1 MWPYVTMWEY
11 EERIIPLRKIV
22 DIFHESC
29 NQKLKCY
36 ILTSPL
42 DEERFSVLKA
52 HDDLDF
58 HWVERLDDQDLN
70 GLVGL
75 FSFRELDSVDRLDA
89 VYFGDSFSPVGTI
102 LLSVRAPKFTEL
114 KVPYVN
120 YLRDPTERTS
130 FYEAL
135 LSEGD
140 VLAYEVAYGGSYQ
153 PYEGCRTDRF
163 VFVDEKLLEK
173 RDLFLWSKVISAQ
186 W

>member
-1 MWPYVTMWEY
+1 M
-11 EERIIPLRKIV
+11 
-22 DIFHESC
+22 
-29 NQKLKCY
+29 
-36 ILTSPL
+36 
-42 DEERFSVLKA
+42 
-52 HDDLDF
+52 
-58 HWVERLDDQDLN
+58 
-70 GLVGL
+70 
-75 FSFRELDSVDRLDA
+75 
-89 VYFGDSFSPVGTI
+89 GTI
-102 LLSVRAPKFTEL
+102 LLSVCVPKFTEL

-140 VLAYEVAYGGSYQ
+140 VLAYGGSYQ

-163 VFVDEKLLEK
+163 VFLDEKLLEK

>member
-1 MWPYVTMWEY
+1 MG
-11 EERIIPLRKIV
+11 K
-22 DIFHESC
+22 
-29 NQKLKCY
+29 
-36 ILTSPL
+36 
-42 DEERFSVLKA
+42 
-52 HDDLDF
+52 
-58 HWVERLDDQDLN
+58 
-70 GLVGL
+70 
-75 FSFRELDSVDRLDA
+75 
-89 VYFGDSFSPVGTI
+89 I
-102 LLSVRAPKFTEL
+102 LLSARAPEFMGL

-120 YLRDPTERTS
+120 YLRDPTERAS

-140 VLAYEVAYGGSYQ
+140 VLAYGGSYR